1 MSMKTKS
8 ELKGSPSRDAFNLWH
23 KTPPMPKSFYAS
35 DLDFVLVEKAPPRI
49 VAIIDYK
56 RAAVGVVLA
65 HATQDNARGE
75 E

>member
-1 MSMKTKS
+1 MGFNDKR
-8 ELKGSPSRDAFNLWH
+8 ELKGSLSRDNFNLWH

-65 HATQDNARGE
+65 HATQGQCQG
-75 E
+75 